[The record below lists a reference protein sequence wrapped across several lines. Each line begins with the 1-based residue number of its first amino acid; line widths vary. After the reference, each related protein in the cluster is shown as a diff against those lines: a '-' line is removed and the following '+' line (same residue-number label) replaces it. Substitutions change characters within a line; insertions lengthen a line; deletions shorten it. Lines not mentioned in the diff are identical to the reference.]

1 MFDSFIDGLNE
12 DDLGNIVLTRKS
24 ATGDYYLQLNYMLH
38 IVWHASAESKLDKI
52 KREVIDLKGRVLKNL
67 KDNIKQHNQADTIVE
82 FTSFFD
88 MKRKISC
95 KEGVNLL
102 LNAKC

>member
-1 MFDSFIDGLNE
+1 
-12 DDLGNIVLTRKS
+12 
-24 ATGDYYLQLNYMLH
+24 MLH

-52 KREVIDLKGRVLKNL
+52 KREVIDLKDRVLKNL
-67 KDNIKQHNQADTIVE
+67 KDNVKQHNQADTIVE

-88 MKRKISC
+88 MERKISC

>member
-1 MFDSFIDGLNE
+1 ME
-12 DDLGNIVLTRKS
+12 NIVLTRKS
-24 ATGDYYLQLNYMLH
+24 ATAEDHYLRLNYMLH
-38 IVWHASAESKLDKI
+38 KAESKLDKI
-52 KREVIDLKGRVLKNL
+52 KREVIDLKDRVLKNL

-88 MKRKISC
+88 MKRNISC